1 MSDGVRVIAVAE
13 GLDTSLPPTLLYD
26 ALVTR
31 RDIEMERVRRD
42 AFTDYTMAAFARGAQ
57 IEYWDAVEHLYP
69 KAVMDERRRKREI
82 EEETRRQIAMRDAI
96 LSRRRHSDG

>member
-26 ALVTR
+26 ALTAR
-31 RDIEMERVRRD
+31 CDIEMERVRRD
-42 AFTDYTMAAFARGAQ
+42 ALTDYAMAAVCRGAQ
-57 IEYWDAVEHLYP
+57 MEYWDAVEHLYP
-69 KAVMDERRRKREI
+69 KSVMEERRRRREI